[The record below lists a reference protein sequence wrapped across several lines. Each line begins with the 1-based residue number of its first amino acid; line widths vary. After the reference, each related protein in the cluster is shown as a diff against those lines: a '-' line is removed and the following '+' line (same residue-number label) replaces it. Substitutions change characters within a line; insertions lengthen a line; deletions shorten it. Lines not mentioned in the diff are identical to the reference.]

1 MVNTN
6 HRLPRRFLSPGY
18 SAACFGTSVKVGKKI
33 SQPSPII
40 FHTEKILIHRS
51 RKLFPMCIL
60 FFWNLWGKESG
71 KGEWGKKKRKLWK
84 ELMYFSDVLKLHSLS
99 RKGIIPA
106 QNYLVLI
113 LLEQKQSDRLQ
124 NNNKE

>member
-1 MVNTN
+1 M
-6 HRLPRRFLSPGY
+6 Y
-18 SAACFGTSVKVGKKI
+18 
-33 SQPSPII
+33 
-40 FHTEKILIHRS
+40 
-51 RKLFPMCIL
+51 IL
-60 FFWNLWGKESG
+60 FFWSLWGKENG

-99 RKGIIPA
+99 RKGTIPA

>member
-1 MVNTN
+1 M
-6 HRLPRRFLSPGY
+6 
-18 SAACFGTSVKVGKKI
+18 GKK
-33 SQPSPII
+33 
-40 FHTEKILIHRS
+40 EK
-51 RKLFPMCIL
+51 
-60 FFWNLWGKESG
+60 E
-71 KGEWGKKKRKLWK
+71 LWK

-99 RKGIIPA
+99 RKEIIPA